1 MLRREA
7 GVSDGSTHLGPER
20 TAFRARAAHK
30 RGASSGFTLIEIMV
44 AIAIG
49 GLVLLGARSL
59 LEALADEEGHVAREA
74 AIHDARANGERLLRD
89 LVGQMEVGTKEGGSF
104 AGDPGEATFTS
115 WCDVPAGWQERCRVT
130 IAVENAIESDSESAR
145 ASIRASDGESDR
157 TGPAL
162 VARLPGGR
170 RVVLRTGFRAG
181 ELRYLN
187 SAASGGQWFRQWG
200 QGITAPLAI
209 GVLLE
214 RESSDVEG
222 FVVDTLIVRI
232 GERG

>member
-1 MLRREA
+1 
-7 GVSDGSTHLGPER
+7 
-20 TAFRARAAHK
+20 
-30 RGASSGFTLIEIMV
+30 MV

-49 GLVLLGARSL
+49 GMVLLGARSL
-59 LEALADEEGHVAREA
+59 LEVLADEEGHVAREA

-89 LVGQMEVGTKEGGSF
+89 LVGRVEVGVTKTESF
-104 AGDPGEATFTS
+104 TGDPSAASFTS

-130 IAVENAIESDSESAR
+130 IAIENPAGTAAENDFESDGGRDGGSDR
-145 ASIRASDGESDR
+145 GSDGAA
-157 TGPAL
+157 PAL
-162 VARLPGGR
+162 VAMLPGGR
-170 RVVLRTGFRAG
+170 RVILRTGFRAG

-187 SAASGGQWFRQWG
+187 SAASGGEWFRQWG
-200 QGITAPLAI
+200 EGITAPLAI

-222 FVVDTLIVRI
+222 LVVEGYVVDTLIVRI

>member
-1 MLRREA
+1 
-7 GVSDGSTHLGPER
+7 V
-20 TAFRARAAHK
+20 RAAHK
-30 RGASSGFTLIEIMV
+30 RGASSGFTLVEIMV

-49 GLVLLGARSL
+49 GLVLLGARAL

-89 LVGQMEVGTKEGGSF
+89 LVGRMEVGTTKSGSF
-104 AGDPGEATFTS
+104 AGDPAEASFTS
-115 WCDVPAGWQERCRVT
+115 WCDAPAGWQERCRVT
-130 IAVENAIESDSESAR
+130 IAIENGS
-145 ASIRASDGESDR
+145 ESDR
-157 TGPAL
+157 ESDGAGPAL
-162 VARLPGGR
+162 VARFPGGR
-170 RVVLRTGFRAG
+170 RAVLRTGFRAG

-200 QGITAPLAI
+200 EGITAPLAI
-209 GVLLE
+209 GVLLQ

>member
-7 GVSDGSTHLGPER
+7 GVTDGSTRLGPER
-20 TAFRARAAHK
+20 TAFRARAAPGG
-30 RGASSGFTLIEIMV
+30 GALSLGFTLVEIMV

-89 LVGQMEVGTKEGGSF
+89 LVGRMEVGTTESGSF
-104 AGDPGEATFTS
+104 AGDPAEASFTS

-130 IAVENAIESDSESAR
+130 IAIEGGAGG
-145 ASIRASDGESDR
+145 AGSDGTD
-157 TGPAL
+157 PAL
-162 VARLPGGR
+162 VARFPGGR

-187 SAASGGQWFRQWG
+187 SASSGGQWFRQWG
-200 QGITAPLAI
+200 EGITAPLAI

>member
-1 MLRREA
+1 
-7 GVSDGSTHLGPER
+7 
-20 TAFRARAAHK
+20 
-30 RGASSGFTLIEIMV
+30 MV

-49 GLVLLGARSL
+49 GLVLLGARSF
-59 LEALADEEGHVAREA
+59 LEVLADEEGHVAREA

-89 LVGQMEVGTKEGGSF
+89 LVGRMEVGTTESGSF
-104 AGDPGEATFTS
+104 AGDPAETTFTS

-130 IAVENAIESDSESAR
+130 IAVESDRESD
-145 ASIRASDGESDR
+145 G

-162 VARLPGGR
+162 VARLSGR
-170 RVVLRTGFRAG
+170 RRVILRTGFRAG

-187 SAASGGQWFRQWG
+187 SASSGGQWFRQWG
-200 QGITAPLAI
+200 EGITAPLAI

-214 RESSDVEG
+214 RESFDVGG
-222 FVVDTLIVRI
+222 FAVDTLIVRI

>member
-1 MLRREA
+1 MLRHDA
-7 GVSDGSTHLGPER
+7 AVSGGRVGDAAS
-20 TAFRARAAHK
+20 RAHATPR
-30 RGASSGFTLIEIMV
+30 RGALSLGFTLVEIMV

-49 GLVLLGARSL
+49 GLVLMGARSL

-74 AIHDARANGERLLRD
+74 AIHDAHANGERLLRD
-89 LVGQMEVGTKEGGSF
+89 LVGRMEVGTKEGGSF
-104 AGDPGEATFTS
+104 EGDPGEASFTS

-130 IAVENAIESDSESAR
+130 IAIEGGAGSAG
-145 ASIRASDGESDR
+145 SDG

-162 VARLPGGR
+162 VARLSGGR

-200 QGITAPLAI
+200 EGITAPLAI
-209 GVLLE
+209 GVLLQ
-214 RESSDVEG
+214 RKSSAIEG